1 MYQKNSKIS
10 VKVDDLETNPTQI
23 NNNNVFSTF
32 KTQANSIDTLI
43 HLIHSLSIIIKK
55 IILALF
61 NLQLDDFTI

>member
-32 KTQANSIDTLI
+32 KTQANSIDTFI